1 MPEKVLNTMDEKKTG
16 RFFDTPWKTAGIV
29 LSAFAVFLVLL
40 WVFVFRIN
48 RFDLTLELK
57 GEEEVTVAYGHEF
70 ADAGVVPVFR
80 GTLLI
85 SESVVPD
92 VTVSASGQVDT
103 DRIGVYEIRYS
114 ASYHQWKAEAVRTV
128 HVVDRISPVIS
139 LTDDPQHLTVYGD
152 PYEEDGYTAYDEY
165 DGDLTAA
172 VQREEKDGTVI
183 YTVSD
188 ASGNQTK
195 VVRTIRYHD
204 PRPPQ
209 ILLTGG
215 EDYTVMA
222 GKRFEDPGFSAVDNH
237 DGDVTC
243 NVTVEGEV
251 DGYFPGNYV
260 LEYSV
265 TDSFGNTATVSRK
278 VTVTAHERVQTQV
291 PSGRI
296 IYLTFD
302 DGPGAYTDHLLD
314 ILAKYDVKATF
325 FVIDTGNYSTL
336 KRIVEEGHSIG
347 IHSVTHDYRQIYAG
361 MDAFFDDLY
370 AMQEIIYQQTGVTT
384 TLMRF
389 PGGSSNTVSRFNK
402 GIMSRLTMAVECAG
416 FQYFDW
422 NVDSD
427 DAGKANTAKK
437 VYDNVVKGVS
447 GRRVSVV
454 LHHDIKEATI
464 DAIERI
470 IVWGLN
476 NGYTFLPLEPSSPT
490 AHHGVNN

>member
-1 MPEKVLNTMDEKKTG
+1 
-16 RFFDTPWKTAGIV
+16 
-29 LSAFAVFLVLL
+29 
-40 WVFVFRIN
+40 
-48 RFDLTLELK
+48 
-57 GEEEVTVAYGHEF
+57 
-70 ADAGVVPVFR
+70 
-80 GTLLI
+80 
-85 SESVVPD
+85 
-92 VTVSASGQVDT
+92 
-103 DRIGVYEIRYS
+103 
-114 ASYHQWKAEAVRTV
+114 
-128 HVVDRISPVIS
+128 
-139 LTDDPQHLTVYGD
+139 
-152 PYEEDGYTAYDEY
+152 
-165 DGDLTAA
+165 
-172 VQREEKDGTVI
+172 
-183 YTVSD
+183 
-188 ASGNQTK
+188 
-195 VVRTIRYHD
+195 
-204 PRPPQ
+204 
-209 ILLTGG
+209 
-215 EDYTVMA
+215 
-222 GKRFEDPGFSAVDNH
+222 VDNH

-291 PSGRI
+291 PSGKI

-336 KRIVEEGHSIG
+336 KRIAEEGHSIG